1 MYGMQVTET
10 INIIVW
16 ALKQFGNK
24 NQAIIK

>member
-10 INIIVW
+10 INIIVC